1 MPDRDNVRILHC
13 IIQRR
18 RAVYTTVHN
27 AHVYTANPF
36 TFGALALDDAFVD
49 RESEL
54 AELAADLR
62 SGQDV
67 VILAPRRFGKTSLA
81 FRAIQDVQR
90 AGILV
95 GYCDLM
101 RTPTKERFAAGLA
114 KTILDDLSSPTG
126 QLLDRAASLIRTLR
140 VRPTVE
146 VDPIEGDVR
155 FSFTGS
161 RSREDIDDTIDRLLE
176 LPGRIGAERG
186 RRTAL
191 VIDEFQEVIRLDETL
206 PNRMRAV
213 FQTQP
218 EVSHVYLGSK
228 RHVLDALFNDRN
240 EPFWRSARQMIVG
253 RLPHDALG
261 AYVRDRFGRSERD
274 IDDDA
279 LVRLLDLADG
289 HPYATQELA
298 FFAWARVPHGHAA
311 HASDVEA
318 ALFDVLRAEH
328 NNLSR
333 IWEEATQNERLVLL
347 ALHSGP
353 ASLYAEETRLTAG
366 LPAATFVQRAVSA
379 LVREDVVQKGGDG
392 RYVIAE
398 PFLAEWIGREEAGG
412 LEQARRAEAES

>member
-1 MPDRDNVRILHC
+1 M
-13 IIQRR
+13 
-18 RAVYTTVHN
+18 T
-27 AHVYTANPF
+27 
-36 TFGALALDDAFVD
+36 
-49 RESEL
+49 
-54 AELAADLR
+54 
-62 SGQDV
+62 
-67 VILAPRRFGKTSLA
+67 
-81 FRAIQDVQR
+81 
-90 AGILV
+90 
-95 GYCDLM
+95 
-101 RTPTKERFAAGLA
+101 
-114 KTILDDLSSPTG
+114 
-126 QLLDRAASLIRTLR
+126 
-140 VRPTVE
+140 
-146 VDPIEGDVR
+146 
-155 FSFTGS
+155 
-161 RSREDIDDTIDRLLE
+161 
-176 LPGRIGAERG
+176 
-186 RRTAL
+186 
-191 VIDEFQEVIRLDETL
+191 RLDETL

-261 AYVRDRFGRSERD
+261 AYVRDRFARSERD

-318 ALFDVLRAEH
+318 AVVDVLRAEH

-333 IWEEATQNERLVLL
+333 IWEGATQNERLVLL
-347 ALHSGP
+347 ALRSGP

-379 LVREDVVQKGGDG
+379 LVREDVVQKGADG